1 MILWNSINRSLYSV
15 IFSRGPM
22 LTNCY
27 RRERQKASDYYETD
41 RTESKPGTVN
51 PNIVPMD
58 LSKFTL
64 LRYFDSLD

>member
-1 MILWNSINRSLYSV
+1 
-15 IFSRGPM
+15 M